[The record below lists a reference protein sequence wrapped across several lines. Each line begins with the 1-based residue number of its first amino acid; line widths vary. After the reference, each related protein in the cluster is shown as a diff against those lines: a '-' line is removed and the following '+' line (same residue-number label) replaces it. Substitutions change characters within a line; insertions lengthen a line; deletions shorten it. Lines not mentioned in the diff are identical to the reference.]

1 MDKGLRRE
9 KMSQVLKTEH
19 LSPRRAALDHRWD
32 SVESDTESLAH
43 ERVYQ
48 QQLQM
53 RIGRHDQ
60 NKPILPQKENADS
73 LQQRDGEDEDATDEE
88 IEDHQIYDSLDVAAH
103 PHGKRKPILLKTD
116 YLDVQMDDREGT
128 SQLLTDDAYDDLRYD
143 PNWRTNL
150 RGAGSFIES
159 PQVYYYQVPKEKS
172 SPSYDD
178 KQGLIIKGG
187 YRYIVDTS
195 PAVVVTPH
203 VAGEESDQ
211 PYRLHSQEGQTSS
224 ITSRHCHSHAL
235 QLTSPEAESSSMFNE
250 NESDKSLKRSRK
262 KRGDSCD
269 SAGENI
275 SRSPELT
282 GDIHAMYIQ
291 ECKNDYL
298 QELRRTQGGQM
309 STSTPP
315 KVLVNKKLER
325 PTEDIVERNK
335 ITLGRN
341 ACKCGSYASV
351 HALKQETPHN
361 VNKVTQIRDGKKAQR
376 KEYPNPPEQEQ
387 QQQQPP
393 ALGVKA
399 EWGDCL
405 SSPFARPAAVA
416 QPNPQKT
423 TSSQA
428 LLPTIHLSI
437 NLNPS
442 SHVLPLIQQRGQ
454 DDIIHLASPP
464 GCPHWS
470 PASEV
475 QLRLSPGC
483 QQTNSGKSSQT
494 SQKGLD
500 AHLHHQNLES
510 SPERPERWQRSPTST
525 SSLGSGSYTVV
536 PPIGKSLT
544 GKEPEPSPGV
554 NTDCPVQSSSS
565 SDGYLAQMEKQ
576 KQLRA
581 NVTYKAYGLKDY
593 KQLKPDTNLGG
604 LGADYTA
611 TEKTAEKIKRQKLYS
626 NVIREQNKK
635 ISRIPFLLAKDPE
648 GDDKKVPRMKALEY
662 AKTIAKLPV
671 QSQPK
676 QRQKHQSGVF
686 TEHAPYLEGLDDLQL
701 ATLEVLRKRHE
712 EEKQAV
718 ALFRKLHAV

>member
-9 KMSQVLKTEH
+9 KTSQVLKTEH

-60 NKPILPQKENADS
+60 NKPTLPQKENADS
-73 LQQRDGEDEDATDEE
+73 LQQRDGEDGDVTDEE

-103 PHGKRKPILLKTD
+103 PHGKRKPILLQTQ

-172 SPSYDD
+172 SASCDD
-178 KQGLIIKGG
+178 RQGLVIKGG

-235 QLTSPEAESSSMFNE
+235 QLRSPEAESSCMFNE
-250 NESDKSLKRSRK
+250 NESDKSLLKRSRK
-262 KRGDSCD
+262 KRKDSCD
-269 SAGENI
+269 SAGEHI
-275 SRSPELT
+275 SRPPELT
-282 GDIHAMYIQ
+282 TDIHAMYIQ
-291 ECKNDYL
+291 ECKTDYL
-298 QELRRTQGGQM
+298 QELRRTQRGQM

-341 ACKCGSYASV
+341 ACKYGSYASV

-361 VNKVTQIRDGKKAQR
+361 VNKVHAALKETASAESQEDSSDPELKTQQLRVTQIRDGKKAQR

-393 ALGVKA
+393 ALEVKA

-405 SSPFARPAAVA
+405 SSLFARPAAVA

-442 SHVLPLIQQRGQ
+442 SHVLPLIQQRRR

-494 SQKGLD
+494 SQKGVD

-554 NTDCPVQSSSS
+554 ITDCPVQSGSS

-593 KQLKPDTNLGG
+593 KQLKPDINLGG

-611 TEKTAEKIKRQKLYS
+611 IEKTVS
-626 NVIREQNKK
+626 
-635 ISRIPFLLAKDPE
+635 
-648 GDDKKVPRMKALEY
+648 
-662 AKTIAKLPV
+662 T
-671 QSQPK
+671 
-676 QRQKHQSGVF
+676 
-686 TEHAPYLEGLDDLQL
+686 DL
-701 ATLEVLRKRHE
+701 
-712 EEKQAV
+712 
-718 ALFRKLHAV
+718 